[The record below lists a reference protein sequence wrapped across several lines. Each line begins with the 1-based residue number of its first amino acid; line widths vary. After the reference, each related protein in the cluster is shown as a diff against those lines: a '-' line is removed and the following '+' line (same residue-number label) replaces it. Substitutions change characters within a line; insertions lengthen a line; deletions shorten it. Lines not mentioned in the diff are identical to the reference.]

1 MLVRALLLTTLLG
14 AANELDAEQCDRA
27 EEEAELLD
35 VQLLQTSFQI
45 TPKAKAERAVK
56 AVAPEQHWTGG
67 AAMPEDQSLLQTS
80 FEVSLSSTVFTGGIV
95 GNEGWRL
102 QPNASCFVDGLWP
115 VSGTAPLLVQLGT
128 VHELGNLGR
137 SEPARTS
144 TAFYFMDMLSSRS
157 SLVLTVYFC
166 IYLFSIVSIHY
177 NMTTRVKDK
186 AAPGKVPQ
194 DRKVCA
200 MFRRRLK
207 RFQSQESCLEDE
219 IYKRNPLS
227 WLCVPAP
234 ERSIPDRSIP
244 EKAEEPPSRRF

>member
-1 MLVRALLLTTLLG
+1 LACGNPAWHASTFHILRAMLVRALLFTTLLG
-14 AANELDAEQCDRA
+14 CAANELDAEQCDRA

-56 AVAPEQHWTGG
+56 AVAQEQHWTGG

-194 DRKVCA
+194 
-200 MFRRRLK
+200 
-207 RFQSQESCLEDE
+207 ESCLEDE

-234 ERSIPDRSIP
+234 ERSIP
-244 EKAEEPPSRRF
+244 EKAEEPPSRRL